1 MSDGYIGVSA
11 PNRISA
17 AFQKED
23 FLGSALGSITV
34 GSTTYTNA
42 YALDTDVDGA
52 NTENLHVVLD
62 NVVQE
67 PDVAYLIHENA
78 SSQPRIIQFT
88 EAVASTASIYVI
100 HRGIGSTSMKPPTGS
115 VGPDQLTDTMKGFTT
130 DTFVADGNTA
140 AFTLS
145 ETPPNAN
152 SVLVFVDGILQK
164 ITTNYTISGS
174 TLTFTSNP
182 ANLSEIEVKHMGVR
196 GVLRRGPDYQL
207 DLFTGDGSDT
217 TFTLTHTGV
226 PTNNAFV
233 FYNGIALKP
242 TADYS
247 ISGQVLTTT
256 FAPVNNSE
264 LMVRYQV

>member
-23 FLGSALGSITV
+23 FLGSALGTITV
-34 GSTTYTNA
+34 SGTAYTNA
-42 YALDTDVDGA
+42 KELDTDVDGA

-78 SSQPRIIQFT
+78 SSQPRILQFT
-88 EAVASTASIYVI
+88 SAVASTASIYVI

-130 DTFVADGNTA
+130 DTFTA
-140 AFTLS
+140 SGSTPNFTLS

-152 SVLVFVDGILQK
+152 SIMVFADGILQK
-164 ITTNYTISGS
+164 ITTNYTVSGN
-174 TLTFTSNP
+174 TLSFTSNP
-182 ANLSEIEVKHMGVR
+182 AANTEIEVKHMGVR
-196 GVLRRGPDYQL
+196 GVLRRGPDYQY
-207 DLFTGDGSDT
+207 DSFTGDGST
-217 TFTLTHTGV
+217 VAFTLSNSGV
-226 PTNNAFV
+226 PTNSAFV
-233 FYNGIALKP
+233 FYNGICIKP
-242 TADYS
+242 TTDYA
-247 ISGQVLTTT
+247 ISGSTMTLT
-256 FAPVNNSE
+256 FAPVAASE
-264 LMVRYQV
+264 IMVRYQL

>member
-11 PNRISA
+11 PNRVSA

-23 FLGSALGSITV
+23 FLGSALGTISV
-34 GSTTYTNA
+34 GGTTYSNA
-42 YALDTDVDGA
+42 KELDTDVDGA

-88 EAVASTASIYVI
+88 EAVPSTVSIYVI

-130 DTFVADGNTA
+130 DTFTANGSTA

-152 SVLVFVDGILQK
+152 SVLVFADGILQK
-164 ITTNYTISGS
+164 ITTNYTISTN

-182 ANLSEIEVKHMGVR
+182 ANLTEIEVKHMGVR
-196 GVLRRGPDYQL
+196 GVMRRGPDYQY
-207 DLFTGDGSDT
+207 DAFTGDGSDT

-226 PTNNAFV
+226 PTNSAFV

-256 FAPVNNSE
+256 FAPQNASE
-264 LMVRYQV
+264 IMVRYQI

>member
-11 PNRISA
+11 PNRVSA

-23 FLGSALGSITV
+23 FLGSALGNVSV
-34 GSTTYTNA
+34 GGTTYSNA
-42 YALDTDVDGA
+42 KELDTDVDGG

-78 SSQPRIIQFT
+78 SSQPRILQFT
-88 EAVASTASIYVI
+88 AAVSSSASIYVI

-115 VGPDQLTDTMKGFTT
+115 VGADQLAANLKTFTT
-130 DTFVADGNTA
+130 DAFTANGSTA

-145 ETPPNAN
+145 ETPAAAN
-152 SVLVFVDGILQK
+152 SVMVFADGILQK
-164 ITTNYTISGS
+164 ATTNYSVSGNVV
-174 TLTFTSNP
+174 TFTSNP
-182 ANLSEIEVKHMGVR
+182 ANGTEIEVKHMGIR
-196 GVLRRGPDYQL
+196 GVMRRGPDYVY
-207 DLFTGDGSDT
+207 DSFTGDGSDT
-217 TFTLTHTGV
+217 TFTLSNGGV
-226 PTNNAFV
+226 PTNSAFV

-242 TADYS
+242 TSDYS
-247 ISGQVLTTT
+247 ISGNVLTTT

-264 LMVRYQV
+264 LMVRYQI

>member
-11 PNRISA
+11 PNRVSA

-23 FLGSALGSITV
+23 FLGSALGTISV
-34 GSTTYTNA
+34 GGTTYSNA
-42 YALDTDVDGA
+42 KELDTDVDGA

-88 EAVASTASIYVI
+88 EAVPSTASIYVI

-130 DTFVADGNTA
+130 DTFTANGSTA

-152 SVLVFVDGILQK
+152 SVLVFADGILQK
-164 ITTNYTISGS
+164 ITTNYTISTN

-182 ANLSEIEVKHMGVR
+182 ANLTEIEVKHMGVR
-196 GVLRRGPDYQL
+196 GVMRRGPDYQY
-207 DLFTGDGSDT
+207 DAFTGDGSDT

-226 PTNNAFV
+226 PTNSAFV

-256 FAPVNNSE
+256 FAPQNASE
-264 LMVRYQV
+264 IMVRYQI

>member
-11 PNRISA
+11 PNRVSA

-23 FLGSALGSITV
+23 FLGSALGTISV
-34 GSTTYTNA
+34 GGTTYSNA
-42 YALDTDVDGA
+42 KELDTDVDGA

-88 EAVASTASIYVI
+88 EAVPSTASIYVI

-130 DTFVADGNTA
+130 DTFTANGSTA

-152 SVLVFVDGILQK
+152 SVLVFADGILQK
-164 ITTNYTISGS
+164 VTTNYTISTN

-182 ANLSEIEVKHMGVR
+182 ANLTEIEVKHMGVR
-196 GVLRRGPDYQL
+196 GVMRRGPDYQY
-207 DLFTGDGSDT
+207 DAFTGDGSDT

-226 PTNNAFV
+226 PTNSAFV

-256 FAPVNNSE
+256 FAPQNASE
-264 LMVRYQV
+264 IMVRYQI